1 MKRYTLRLPDDL
13 HEALQ
18 RSAQK
23 EYRSLHNQILIVLD
37 EHIKQIE
44 YRVVETISEP
54 PVVLS
59 EQVEQVD
66 EALMILDGDNNQEIN
81 LMALPAQAFAV
92 FGTRNRHFL
101 RVFNWDPISEASHQ
115 EFKALAEAGYHIRRW
130 E

>member
-1 MKRYTLRLPDDL
+1 MKRFTLRMPDDL

-44 YRVVETISEP
+44 YQIVETISEP
-54 PVVLS
+54 PVVS
-59 EQVEQVD
+59 GEQVV
-66 EALMILDGDNNQEIN
+66 EALMILDGDNNQEID

-101 RVFNWDPISEASHQ
+101 RVFNWDPISEASRQ
-115 EFKALAEAGYHIRRW
+115 EFQALAEAGYHIRRW

>member
-1 MKRYTLRLPDDL
+1 MKRFTLRLPDDL

-37 EHIKQIE
+37 EHIKQCE
-44 YRVVETISEP
+44 YRAVETIYEP
-54 PVVLS
+54 PEAVG
-59 EQVEQVD
+59 EAVEKPI
-66 EALMILDGDNNQEIN
+66 EALMIMDGDNNQEIN
-81 LMALPAQAFAV
+81 LMALPAQSFAV

-101 RVFNWDPISEASHQ
+101 RVFNWDPISEASRQ
-115 EFKALAEAGYHIRRW
+115 EFRALAEAGYHVRRW

>member
-1 MKRYTLRLPDDL
+1 MKRFSLRLPDDL

-18 RSAQK
+18 RAAQN
-23 EYRSLHNQILIVLD
+23 EYRSLHSQILTILD
-37 EHIKQIE
+37 EHIRQNE
-44 YRVVETISEP
+44 YRAVETISEP
-54 PVVLS
+54 PEVLGAP
-59 EQVEQVD
+59 D
-66 EALMILDGDNNQEIN
+66 EEPTEGLMIMDGDNNQEIN

-101 RVFNWDPISEASHQ
+101 RVFNWDPISEASRQ

>member
-1 MKRYTLRLPDDL
+1 MKRFTLRMPDDL

-44 YRVVETISEP
+44 YQIVETISEP
-54 PVVLS
+54 PVVS
-59 EQVEQVD
+59 GEQVG
-66 EALMILDGDNNQEIN
+66 EALMILDGDNNQEID

-101 RVFNWDPISEASHQ
+101 RVFNWDPISEASRQ
-115 EFKALAEAGYHIRRW
+115 EFQALADAGYHIRRW